1 MIVSTTDLSK
11 IFVCFTDSI
20 SQTSS
25 CRVQSIVFTKKA
37 MKYFP
42 LSNFGKMIEIVFLFT
57 LVDKMIMTTSFPI
70 NRDDAVMVRKLSI
83 SRFFDENQLANTQ
96 EEKNILFCL
105 LACRKH

>member
-1 MIVSTTDLSK
+1 MSWYETSGSDTLAPEGGKVSTNCKKRPCYNGLVGASKGMIVSITDLSK

-25 CRVQSIVFTKKA
+25 CRVQIIVFTKKA

-57 LVDKMIMTTSFPI
+57 LV
-70 NRDDAVMVRKLSI
+70 VI
-83 SRFFDENQLANTQ
+83 S
-96 EEKNILFCL
+96 
-105 LACRKH
+105 